1 MLECTQNKSRK
12 YVFNKKLGVC
22 VMLIEFEFENFLSYK
37 DKTLFSLEKG
47 ARLTKYSNS
56 HTIKKNGVELLKN
69 VNIFGANAS
78 GKSNLITAI
87 RTFVQIVNRPTKN
100 VKDNLIY
107 FPFALNRETPQ
118 KPTMFSMKFLK
129 DDLVYKYRLVYNA
142 SEVFLEELYICG
154 FLDEKLYFRRTNDI
168 DEDIITLPEN
178 LSNIRQMVRSNKLLL
193 FDAQDKNDPV
203 CSSVFE
209 WFHSNL
215 IFEDYD
221 ENVFELLEKQP
232 KLKELFINIL
242 NALDFPLIDIEVNI
256 NYLNIGDAM
265 KKFLS
270 IDREN
275 LPVPYIPE
283 KFKEVNVYSYYKSY
297 DSEGN
302 FVGMDKIPYS
312 LESSGTRKIM
322 LLLLVLLDN
331 LEGDKVIIMDEF
343 DDSFHLSLAK
353 DILDLINSEQ
363 NSNQFIFTTHN
374 LNLLDH
380 HLRVDQ
386 IYLVE
391 KDFMGKTELFSLFD
405 FNDSRGITR
414 SDITYFK
421 RYLRGIFGA
430 LPDTDIEN
438 VKKMLGE
445 YLDG

>member
-1 MLECTQNKSRK
+1 
-12 YVFNKKLGVC
+12 
-22 VMLIEFEFENFLSYK
+22 MLIEFEFENFLSYK

-47 ARLTKYSNS
+47 ARLRKYSNS
-56 HTIKKNGVELLKN
+56 HVIKKNGTELLKN

-87 RTFVQIVNRPTKN
+87 RTFVKIVNRPTRN
-100 VKDNLIY
+100 VKEKLTY
-107 FPFALNRETPQ
+107 FPFMLNNETPI
-118 KPTMFSMKFLK
+118 KPTLFSMKFFK
-129 DDLVYKYRLVYNA
+129 GNNIYIYRLVYNA
-142 SEVFLEELYICG
+142 SEVFLEELFIGDC
-154 FLDEKLYFRRTNDI
+154 LEENLYFRRTNDI
-168 DEDIITLPEN
+168 DKDLNTLPEN
-178 LSNIRQMVRSNKLLL
+178 LVNIRKTVRKNKLLL
-193 FDAQDKNDPV
+193 FDAQDKNDEV
-203 CSSVFE
+203 CSTVFE

-221 ENVFELLEKQP
+221 ESEFELLEKQP
-232 KLKELFINIL
+232 ELKDLFINVL
-242 NALDFPLIDIEVNI
+242 NALDFPLIDVEVNI
-256 NYLNIGDAM
+256 NYVNIREEM
-265 KKFLS
+265 KKFFS
-270 IDREN
+270 INREN
-275 LPVPYIPE
+275 LPIPE
-283 KFKEVNVYSYYKSY
+283 KIKGVDVYSYYKSY

-302 FVGMDKIPYS
+302 FVGIDKIPYS

-331 LEGDKVIIMDEF
+331 LDGDKVIIMDEF

-353 DILDLINSEQ
+353 DMLDLINSEQ

-380 HLRVDQ
+380 HLRTDQ

-405 FNDSRGITR
+405 FNDSRGVTR

-421 RYLRGIFGA
+421 RYVKGIFGA
-430 LPDTDIEN
+430 LPETDIEN